1 MERAYLVI
9 TLHEDNFGGS
19 ENISIDLFT
28 NKEDAVKRIDD
39 YSDAQVSIEKG
50 EITRQFGTYC
60 GAEFVPEKVYKF
72 WPTGK
77 VIYGKT
83 VRSEFMRE
91 FCYTYRFL
99 IEKDFEKKS

>member
-1 MERAYLVI
+1 MEKAYLVI

-19 ENISIDLFT
+19 ENICVDLFT
-28 NKEDAVKRIDD
+28 NKEDAVKRIDE
-39 YSDAQVSIEKG
+39 YSDSQVSLEKG
-50 EITRQFGTYC
+50 EIIRQFGTYC
-60 GAEFVPEKVYKF
+60 GAEFVPEEVYRF

-91 FCYTYRFL
+91 YCYTYRFL
-99 IEKDFEKKS
+99 IEKEFEK